1 MDAPCQ
7 VLYSTQSGRA
17 KACARRVVRIIRE
30 QYDMT
35 IRSVS
40 SFDESPNNLL
50 LLPPSTESETKS
62 CLWILLVSTTGDG
75 EHCDSIQSTWKAL

>member
-1 MDAPCQ
+1 MDDLCQ

-17 KACARRVVRIIRE
+17 KACARRVVRMIRE
-30 QYDMT
+30 QYDIT
-35 IRSVS
+35 ILSVS

-50 LLPPSTESETKS
+50 LPPIEEETKFY
-62 CLWILLVSTTGDG
+62 LWILLVSTTGDG